1 MSDADQTGLDEVVK
15 CPVSGCTL
23 TVDIVLR
30 SSDKVLIGAHQANL
44 AQFSEGFPSSDVVT
58 APKEPVDLAESG
70 DVLALLVHFMHKCRH
85 PNLANLM
92 KAKPPRKR
100 LFALAEAAEKY
111 MVYPAMSVC
120 NLRIA
125 ERMED
130 DLLNTFAYATK
141 FDYLDIADKVAP
153 HLIDMNAALIRRSL
167 AGAHSNVLLAWFC
180 YREQFLEIADAMA
193 ADPQELSLEEV
204 GGLPCT
210 SDVALWRK
218 FRNAV
223 VAALP
228 QTTNDRLGLLGYS
241 VTRKGVGPQ
250 FVTECKVYKSL
261 DLEKTCVSGI
271 CPVRARRW
279 EAECSQALAEVR
291 PFSTFLSHAAAPS
304 ETRNWNWIRIGGTD
318 RR

>member
-15 CPVSGCTL
+15 CPGMGFPTPTLAEKDIYLTNGTSVSGCTL

-125 ERMED
+125 
-130 DLLNTFAYATK
+130 
-141 FDYLDIADKVAP
+141 
-153 HLIDMNAALIRRSL
+153 
-167 AGAHSNVLLAWFC
+167 
-180 YREQFLEIADAMA
+180 
-193 ADPQELSLEEV
+193 
-204 GGLPCT
+204 
-210 SDVALWRK
+210 
-218 FRNAV
+218 
-223 VAALP
+223 
-228 QTTNDRLGLLGYS
+228 
-241 VTRKGVGPQ
+241 
-250 FVTECKVYKSL
+250 
-261 DLEKTCVSGI
+261 
-271 CPVRARRW
+271 
-279 EAECSQALAEVR
+279 
-291 PFSTFLSHAAAPS
+291 
-304 ETRNWNWIRIGGTD
+304 
-318 RR
+318 